1 MRHDTSTT
9 SRWQG
14 DKVGDPRFERE
25 NTIESRARSSN
36 DVDEDDDSSHDC
48 TLGTA
53 GVDCRTLAHRGPGS
67 GGREHADVPA
77 SRRISPPPP

>member
-1 MRHDTSTT
+1 MKNATRYEHDLEMARLVILGSKEKT
-9 SRWQG
+9 R
-14 DKVGDPRFERE
+14 
-25 NTIESRARSSN
+25 SRARSSN
-36 DVDEDDDSSHDC
+36 DDDEDDDSSHDC

>member
-1 MRHDTSTT
+1 MRHDTSTI
-9 SRWQG
+9 SRRQG

-25 NTIESRARSSN
+25 NTITREIV
-36 DVDEDDDSSHDC
+36 DDDDEDDDSSHDC